1 MASICKND
9 FRTFHKFMDKRKNP
23 IPIEINY
30 RSESNWCPIHYA
42 AMHAGANIMSCL
54 INHPQI
60 DVNALT
66 DFNWTPLHIAV
77 QSNRYDNC

>member
-1 MASICKND
+1 
-9 FRTFHKFMDKRKNP
+9 MDTRKNP

-42 AMHAGANIMSCL
+42 AMHASSNIMASL
-54 INHPQI
+54 VKHPQI
-60 DVNALT
+60 DVNVLT

-77 QSNRYDNC
+77 QSNKVDNCEILINAGVCIDYRDN